1 MPRTSHKKRLLN
13 PLKSQLL
20 FKEAPINGPKH
31 EYGAQLRSA
40 IHPRSFISEKQQ
52 RGDAPWVSPQFNS
65 HATTRV
71 SRGGRGKRNH
81 QVATRITNKA
91 SALCLPQTRK
101 ASVSRFTPLSFQ
113 ATTIQGLEN
122 LRHPQTK
129 KNTFVSSD
137 KHQKELQETPRRSKC
152 ARKCTEKRM
161 LTRVKSATS
170 KYTEVSKS
178 LTFHNNGKGLTNA
191 LIQTPN
197 TSLVPDP
204 PHVETPEVPNCSSI
218 SPSNVQQLIFPPSQ
232 AKTPPRAENTSVLV
246 EDTPEKDYGLRVTWR
261 RRKGLMKLLIDKG
274 QLLLKDAEVANEW
287 I

>member
-40 IHPRSFISEKQQ
+40 IRPRSLSEKQQ
-52 RGDAPWVSPQFNS
+52 RGGAPWVSPQFNS
-65 HATTRV
+65 HATTAV

-81 QVATRITNKA
+81 QVATRITNQA

-101 ASVSRFTPLSFQ
+101 ASVCRFTPLSFE
-113 ATTIQGLEN
+113 ATTVQGREN
-122 LRHPQTK
+122 LRRPQTK
-129 KNTFVSSD
+129 NDTVVSSD
-137 KHQKELQETPRRSKC
+137 KHRKELQETPRRSKF
-152 ARKCTEKRM
+152 ARKRTEKRM
-161 LTRVKSATS
+161 LRCVKSTTS
-170 KYTEVSKS
+170 KCTEVSKS
-178 LTFHNNGKGLTNA
+178 LTFCNNGKGLTNA

-197 TSLVPDP
+197 TSSVPDP
-204 PHVETPEVPNCSSI
+204 PHVETPEMPHCSST
-218 SPSNVQQLIFPPSQ
+218 SPSNVQQLLFPPSQ
-232 AKTPPRAENTSVLV
+232 AKTPPRAENTSILA

-261 RRKGLMKLLIDKG
+261 RRKGLMKLLVDKG
-274 QLLLKDAEVANEW
+274 QLLFKDTEVANEW